1 MYRFDLS
8 PGSKKGEV
16 TEAWTRPPCCSL
28 LKVGFGSVPQ
38 LDRFLYHPMILN
50 ATCQQTH
57 LQGSARR
64 LGRRSWLDGRSGSWC
79 GDRDSG
85 NWDSDGCGSLKLS
98 SGRLGRRSRG
108 RLDGRSGGWCGDRD
122 NGDWDGN
129 GGSSL
134 KKSVIGLGGD
144 GEEGSNKDRE
154 GLHCIYILDVIE
166 IWCK

>member
-1 MYRFDLS
+1 MQLWFLPFLDQYYQ
-8 PGSKKGEV
+8 
-16 TEAWTRPPCCSL
+16 RPHYEFCFFIFLVFVFCSSAYF
-28 LKVGFGSVPQ
+28 LKRSSG
-38 LDRFLYHPMILN
+38 
-50 ATCQQTH
+50 
-57 LQGSARR
+57 R
-64 LGRRSWLDGRSGSWC
+64 LGRRSGLDGRSGSWS

-108 RLDGRSGGWCGDRD
+108 RLDGRSGSWGGDRHD
-122 NGDWDGN
+122 GNWDGN